1 VRLVLRSIVA
11 VERERLW
18 EFLLDVPRVAQ
29 CIPGVEAIERTGESR
44 YRGFLKLQMG
54 PVRLALGGT
63 VTLEERDRNA
73 WQTSMRAEADDRGA
87 GGGIRARMTA
97 RLAPAEAG
105 TEFVVETDL
114 TVLGKIGEFGQPLIK
129 KKADGL
135 IQAFAANVQ
144 AALGSAPFSHER
156 GER

>member
-1 VRLVLRSIVA
+1 MKLVQRCVLA

-18 EFLLDVPRVAQ
+18 DFLMDVPRVAR
-29 CIPGVEAIERTGESR
+29 CIPGAEAIELAGENT
-44 YRGFLKLQMG
+44 YRGILNVQMG
-54 PVRLALGGT
+54 PVRLAFGGT
-63 VTLEERDRNA
+63 LTREEQDRNA
-73 WQTSMRAEADDRGA
+73 WQASLRAEASDRGA

-114 TVLGKIGEFGQPLIK
+114 AVLGKIGEFGQPLIK

-144 AALGSAPFSHER
+144 AALG
-156 GER
+156 

>member
-1 VRLVLRSIVA
+1 MKLVQRCVLSVP
-11 VERERLW
+11 RERLW
-18 EFLLDVPRVAQ
+18 DFLMDVPRVAQ
-29 CIPGVEAIERTGESR
+29 CIPGVEAIERAGENR
-44 YRGFLKLQMG
+44 YQGILNVQMG

-63 VTLEERDRNA
+63 LTLEEQDRNA
-73 WQTSMRAEADDRGA
+73 WQASLRAEANDRGA

-114 TVLGKIGEFGQPLIK
+114 AVLGKIGEFGQPLIR

-144 AALGSAPFSHER
+144 AALGGAAFSPER
-156 GER
+156 GES